1 MEGSL
6 PFLVGLLDHSSRD
19 IAENSSGILRNV
31 SSYIVQCEE
40 AEHYRYSNCI
50 KGLQN
55 FSTCGYVSF

>member
-40 AEHYRYSNCI
+40 AEHYRYSN
-50 KGLQN
+50 
-55 FSTCGYVSF
+55 Y